1 MKSKSDIELLLES
14 QTWKNYN
21 IKSPTSKSKQ
31 HLPKKLKPINPVDLG
46 KIKDRTDHRLPIG
59 RSDSIIRKSI
69 LAIPINSFTS
79 RLSSILTE
87 NETIGLQIPT
97 FPKSPFG
104 VHSEMLS
111 RCPTFEILP
120 QESIYNVDNIRAIK
134 VESGRIKRAVAQSVS
149 GFPLSF
155 KKKKCKKLKKS
166 MRSEA
171 LLSPRWDY
179 SKFMVGS

>member
-14 QTWKNYN
+14 QTWKSYN
-21 IKSPTSKSKQ
+21 LKSKNTRSNQ
-31 HLPKKLKPINPVDLG
+31 HLPKKLKPINPGDLG
-46 KIKDRTDHRLPIG
+46 KIKDRADHGISIC

-87 NETIGLQIPT
+87 HETIGLQIPT

-111 RCPTFEILP
+111 RCPTFEVLP

-134 VESGRIKRAVAQSVS
+134 VESGRIKRAVAQSIS
-149 GFPLSF
+149 GFPMSF
-155 KKKKCKKLKKS
+155 RKKKCKKYKKS
-166 MRSEA
+166 MRNDA

-179 SKFMVGS
+179 SKFIVDS